1 MVVEEPRRGPTLPV
15 YAGNEK
21 IFADVPPSHPVL
33 QTDHDR
39 LYRRHHERELR
50 SDGRLYFRPG
60 FGQPNH
66 VAKMTANLLGHL
78 NKGTRTASSPSG
90 RDPHDK
96 PAG

>member
-1 MVVEEPRRGPTLPV
+1 M

-21 IFADVPPSHPVL
+21 IFADVPPSHPGT
-33 QTDHDR
+33 TDRIMTAYTAGIMNGSYVATAVSTSDR
-39 LYRRHHERELR
+39 ASASR
-50 SDGRLYFRPG
+50 
-60 FGQPNH
+60 NH